1 MTDDAGSLS
10 NLRDLAMPP
19 AIPFWPPAAGI
30 WILAAALLAI
40 LAIVAW
46 RVFMTYR
53 ANAYRRAALAE
64 VDALEHALQGGSL
77 RSQAIPTRVFSILKR
92 TALAAFPRSVVASL
106 SGNAFVSFLATSAA
120 GFDERRAGRMAEY
133 AYGASREPDANDIRA
148 FIARCPQLDPRPPPE
163 CRRGALSMLSF
174 AYPWLALLLHCR
186 SRCSFSPP
194 VRSRGRACGSPSST
208 GSSN

>member
-106 SGNAFVSFLATSAA
+106 SGSAFVSFLATSTA
-120 GFDERRAGRMAEY
+120 GFDERLAGRMAEY

-148 FIARCPQLDPRPPPE
+148 FIADARNWI
-163 CRRGALSMLSF
+163 RGHRLNAG
-174 AYPWLALLLHCR
+174 AEH
-186 SRCSFSPP
+186 
-194 VRSRGRACGSPSST
+194 
-208 GSSN
+208 